1 MTSPSSGAPALKYGY
16 INEETTSPC
25 KAKVLIN
32 RNEIIDTDEKLLLWN
47 NLILNNNIYI
57 KNNKIGKGEY
67 LYPCLFKDFVGN
79 DTIKIVF
86 EYDNFSFKKNK
97 DYKVNIDCL
106 IIIPEFVYHYFI
118 YKK

>member
-1 MTSPSSGAPALKYGY
+1 M
-16 INEETTSPC
+16 
-25 KAKVLIN
+25 
-32 RNEIIDTDEKLLLWN
+32 EKG
-47 NLILNNNIYI
+47 NIYI
-57 KNNKIGKGEY
+57 LVYKK
-67 LYPCLFKDFVGN
+67 FVGI